1 VERVDCEPVRLF
13 GPGFADGLVGG
24 EAAQGL
30 EATADVVGGDGVSEV
45 RAPLIVRGGVEALD
59 GGLLEGAVYS
69 LDWPSSK
76 DAEAW
81 SDGAPVVLGAGE
93 LERVGAEP
101 LLGGE
106 HPLDLVRR
114 PGVAAGLG
122 DMRAVVGEN
131 RVNLVRNGR
140 DQGAQ
145 EVACDTAGD
154 LLMQLDKGDL
164 GRAVDR
170 NKQGELAL
178 LRPQLGDVNGEE
190 ADRVA
195 LDLGPL
201 RFVTVCVG
209 QARPEGR
216 RGATNC
222 RGAED
227 SGAGLSGSGAGGWA
241 GAPRDRRRAAAAWG
255 AGMRHRRPPARA

>member
-1 VERVDCEPVRLF
+1 M
-13 GPGFADGLVGG
+13 
-24 EAAQGL
+24 
-30 EATADVVGGDGVSEV
+30 